1 MFGPASPSSG
11 NVIFVPFFQPVLNYE
26 QKTNQ
31 KDEGWDEWMNEWMD
45 GWMDA
50 WECASDNIERDLR

>member
-31 KDEGWDEWMNEWMD
+31 KDEGWDEWMD
-45 GWMDA
+45 GWMDG
-50 WECASDNIERDLR
+50 CMGVRVR